1 MQETDSCKLDRLE
14 QELLELFRLSRENS
28 ETGKIRFEELLSQ
41 DEGEGLTESV
51 MKEISSITAATEAE
65 SDLIIA
71 KSREFQEQFVK
82 INGEK
87 K

>member
-1 MQETDSCKLDRLE
+1 MQETDSGKLDRLE

-41 DEGEGLTESV
+41 EEGEGLTESV
-51 MKEISSITAATEAE
+51 MKEIDSITAATEAE

>member
-1 MQETDSCKLDRLE
+1 MQETDSGKLDRLE

-71 KSREFQEQFVK
+71 KSRELQEQFVK

>member
-1 MQETDSCKLDRLE
+1 MQETDSGKLDRLE

-41 DEGEGLTESV
+41 EEGEGLTESV

>member
-1 MQETDSCKLDRLE
+1 MQETDSGKLDRLE

-51 MKEISSITAATEAE
+51 MKEIDSITAATEAE

>member
-1 MQETDSCKLDRLE
+1 MQETDSGKLDRLE

>member
-1 MQETDSCKLDRLE
+1 MQETDMEKFERLDF
-14 QELLELFRLSRENS
+14 ELKELFRLSRANS
-28 ETGKIRFEELLSQ
+28 ETGRIRFEELLSQ
-41 DEGEGLTESV
+41 EEGEGLTESV
-51 MKEISSITAATEAE
+51 MKEIDSITSATEAE

-71 KSREFQEQFVK
+71 KSRELQEQFVK

>member
-1 MQETDSCKLDRLE
+1 MQETDSGKLDRLE

-41 DEGEGLTESV
+41 EEGEDLTESV
-51 MKEISSITAATEAE
+51 MKEIDSITAATEAE